1 MEPEVTQIEKDNFV
15 SNETIEAE
23 AGEEAADSTIG
34 FINDNKITNSESLI
48 AVQLNDEAVQKESS
62 EHSSDNNDG
71 IVLCIDEKSKKDSIE
86 DMETACC
93 RVCHGESQPDNQ
105 LFYPCKCDGSIKY
118 VHQQCLME
126 WLKVKKRQQQ
136 ISKPRCELCGEVFVF
151 QNIYAAGTPTCL
163 TTYEIIMELLPRV
176 LSVTSTLLNA
186 GMSFF
191 FWCICLPLFTNCL
204 IKVCWCVVTEE
215 NEDLGGKSRKECIS
229 SSFPTL
235 ESFDSFSFAWYN
247 GIVNLCV
254 IVAVTVVCF
263 EIGQVIYRVLQ
274 CLTLYLPVLP

>member
-1 MEPEVTQIEKDNFV
+1 MDRVTGDRID
-15 SNETIEAE
+15 SNENLREEAE
-23 AGEEAADSTIG
+23 VDSMTSLTKS
-34 FINDNKITNSESLI
+34 DNTDANSESILI
-48 AVQLNDEAVQKESS
+48 TPQLEIIQQKSFENV
-62 EHSSDNNDG
+62 SDQNDG
-71 IVLCIDEKSKKDSIE
+71 TVLCIETKSKVDSIE
-86 DMETACC
+86 DIETACC

-136 ISKPRCELCGEVFVF
+136 LSKPRCELCGEIFVF
-151 QNIYAAGTPTCL
+151 QNIYAAGAPTCL
-163 TTYEIIMELLPRV
+163 TTFEIIRELLPRV
-176 LSVTSTLLNA
+176 LSVVSALLNA
-186 GMSFF
+186 GLSFF
-191 FWCICLPLFTNCL
+191 FWCICLPLFTNCI

-215 NEDLGGKSRKECIS
+215 NEDLGGKTQKECIS

-263 EIGQVIYRVLQ
+263 EVGQVIYRVRQ
-274 CLTLYLPVLP
+274 NYGVPFSSYFIVLIFL